1 MQNIENIT
9 QNSAQDSS
17 LSESK
22 CEILSEKTAES
33 PVNTDSDGTFNANLP
48 LAESFFTKSGENVQ
62 NTEPCGQNS
71 AFCELISRDFEEFS
85 KNYPNISR
93 ESLYNNKNFAIFA
106 SCKENQ
112 PLSRLF
118 SDFCTIVASLEA
130 DALAKARHQLTL
142 EQSCVGALSS
152 ALNAS
157 EPYFT
162 KEQVL
167 KMSRDEISRSFEAI
181 RRSQAHW

>member
-1 MQNIENIT
+1 MQITENFT
-9 QNSAQDSS
+9 QNTNGDSS
-17 LSESK
+17 LSVS
-22 CEILSEKTAES
+22 LDATNSEKTAKN
-33 PVNTDSDGTFNANLP
+33 PVNTDSDGTFKADLSV
-48 LAESFFTKSGENVQ
+48 AEDFSTKSGENVQ

-71 AFCELISRDFEEFS
+71 AFSELISRDFEEFS
-85 KNYPNISR
+85 RNYPNISS

-106 SCKENQ
+106 SGKENQ